1 MNRQQVFQEFSELA
15 ELDGIKAEKYRG
27 LCDNAVYELEE
38 MLKDKA
44 CADNADC
51 GGRLSAA
58 AAAMAFCKY
67 TLICRDADVTGFK
80 AGELDVKLIQKYKLA
95 ENYLEQCMKSIAPYI
110 RDKGFVF
117 RGVMVSDISDN
128 LRTDK

>member
-38 MLKDKA
+38 MLNDKA
-44 CADNADC
+44 CADNANC

-110 RDKGFVF
+110 KDRGFVF
-117 RGVMVSDISDN
+117 RGVMASDM
-128 LRTDK
+128 

>member
-44 CADNADC
+44 CADNAHCD
-51 GGRLSAA
+51 GRLSAA

-67 TLICRDADVTGFK
+67 TLICRDANVTGFK

-110 RDKGFVF
+110 KDRGFVF
-117 RGVMVSDISDN
+117 RGVMASDM
-128 LRTDK
+128 

>member
-15 ELDGIKAEKYRG
+15 GLDGIQAEKYRS

-38 MLKDKA
+38 MLNDKA

-58 AAAMAFCKY
+58 AAAMALCKY
-67 TLICRDADVTGFK
+67 TLICRDANVTGFK
-80 AGELDVKLIQKYKLA
+80 AGELNVSLKQKYELA
-95 ENYLEQCMKSIAPYI
+95 ENYLKQCIKGIAPYI
-110 RDKGFVF
+110 KDKGFVF
-117 RGVMVSDISDN
+117 RGVMIRDISDN
-128 LRTDK
+128 LRADK